1 MKGEQEFYLKD
12 DIRLDEKYKSCRL
25 YMCRLYMYGAK

>member
-12 DIRLDEKYKSCRL
+12 DIRLDEKYKI
-25 YMCRLYMYGAK
+25 CRLYMYKAK

>member
-12 DIRLDEKYKSCRL
+12 DIRLDYKYKI
-25 YMCRLYMYGAK
+25 CRLYMYGAK